1 MPSGPRGTKTP
12 KSLAVTTVF
21 RARCPVHVHGEEDG
35 GSISGKVAFQKREG
49 NRAKNEST
57 GGSQALPPSRRD
69 SLRWLAA
76 RSDAAGG
83 FQ

>member
-1 MPSGPRGTKTP
+1 MPSGPRGTNMP

-57 GGSQALPPSRRD
+57 AGSGPAAVETRQPP
-69 SLRWLAA
+69 LAC
-76 RSDAAGG
+76 RKK
-83 FQ
+83 